1 LEYLGRIDSEVK
13 VRGMRLD
20 LREIETVLG
29 AREEI
34 EEAVVELA
42 SDNGDEARL
51 LAYLVTK
58 EGKDVSA
65 GELRRYLRTKLPE
78 HMVPSSYVRVEKV
91 PQLPSGKVNRRA
103 LRELSGV
110 ALAEQGIVRPETE
123 IERKL
128 AQIWE
133 ELLKRKE
140 VGVDQN
146 FFELGGHSLLVLQ
159 VMARIRRM
167 FEVELAVRTMFEE
180 PTIAGLAKEVEKA
193 QALGL
198 KAKMPVLERRQRPE
212 ATPAASREALL
223 AQLDT
228 LSPDDVQSLLKRVL
242 DAKLA
247 TANVAEDPELS

>member
-1 LEYLGRIDSEVK
+1 MEYLGRIDSEVK

-20 LREIETVLG
+20 LREIEAVL
-29 AREEI
+29 AEREEI
-34 EEAVVELA
+34 EEAVVELRA
-42 SDNGDEARL
+42 DQGEEARL
-51 LAYLVTK
+51 VAYVVTK
-58 EGKDVSA
+58 EGAAISA

-78 HMVPSSYVRVEKV
+78 HMVPASYLGVEEL

-103 LRELSGV
+103 LREVSGI
-110 ALAEQGIVRPETE
+110 ALVEQGLVGPETD

-128 AQIWE
+128 AEIWE

-198 KAKMPVLERRQRPE
+198 KAKMPVLERRPRPE
-212 ATPAASREALL
+212 MAAASREALL

-228 LSPDDVQSLLKRVL
+228 LSPDDVQSLLKRIL
-242 DAKLA
+242 DAKL
-247 TANVAEDPELS
+247 TTVNIAEDPELS